1 MHIVPVILSGGS
13 GTRLWPLSRG
23 AYPKQFMDIEGTTL
37 FGNTVLR
44 AAALPQ
50 CAPPMVVCNENHRF
64 FAAATLQQLQT
75 GGQIILEPVARNT
88 APAIALAAL
97 AALAEAEA
105 QARKEA
111 ETAGSGAAAA
121 SDPILLVMPSDH
133 RIESL
138 PLFAEAVRKGAA
150 CAAAGHLVTFG
161 IVPTHPETGF
171 GYIRCGAPVDDA
183 FAVAAFEEKP
193 SPERALALLANGDCY
208 WNSGIFLFR
217 ASVFLK
223 ELHTHAPEIAAA
235 CDRAFAKRQ
244 QDHDF
249 VRVDRDEF
257 SSSPA
262 LSVDY
267 AVMERTCKA
276 CVVPLAA
283 QWNDLG
289 SWSAFYETS
298 EHDDAGNACVGDVI
312 THETSGCYLHGTHRL
327 VAALGV
333 EDLVVVESADAVLVA
348 HKDRSQDVKILLDS
362 LKAQGRSEAQFHT
375 RVYRPWGSYEILSL
389 GTRFQVKRIIVNPD
403 AVLSLQL
410 HHHRAEHWVVVS
422 GTARVTVGDTVLLL
436 HEDQSTYI
444 PLGTVHRLENPGKI
458 PLEIVEIQSGSY
470 LGEDD
475 IVRLEDNY
483 GRLQDK

>member
-1 MHIVPVILSGGS
+1 MNIVPVILSGGS

-23 AYPKQFMDIEGTTL
+23 GYPKQFMDIEGTTL

-44 AAALPQ
+44 AAALPNS
-50 CAPPMVVCNENHRF
+50 APPMVVCNENHRF
-64 FAAATLQQLQT
+64 FAAATLQQLRIQ
-75 GGQIILEPVARNT
+75 GQIILEPVARNT

-97 AALAEAEA
+97 AALAEAGAEA
-105 QARKEA
+105 A
-111 ETAGSGAAAA
+111 ESGGSAH
-121 SDPILLVMPSDH
+121 DPILLVMPSDH

-138 PLFAEAVRKGAA
+138 PLFVEAVCKGAL
-150 CAAAGHLVTFG
+150 CAASGQLVTFG

-171 GYIRCGAPVDDA
+171 GYIRRGAPAGDA

-193 SPERALALLANGDCY
+193 TPERAVALLSGGDCY

-217 ASVFLK
+217 ASVFLE
-223 ELHTHAPEIAAA
+223 ELHRHAPEIAAA
-235 CDRAFAKRQ
+235 CHEAWAKRRK
-244 QDHDF
+244 DCDF
-249 VRVDRDEF
+249 IRADKDAF
-257 SSSPA
+257 NSSPA

-267 AVMERTCKA
+267 AVMERTDKA

-312 THETSGCYLHGTHRL
+312 THEAKGCYLHGTHRL
-327 VAALGV
+327 VAALGI

-362 LKAQGRSEAQFHT
+362 LKKQGRSEAQFHT
-375 RVYRPWGSYEILSL
+375 RVYRPWGSYEILSV
-389 GTRFQVKRIIVNPD
+389 GTRFQVKRIIVNSD

-422 GTARVTVGDTVLLL
+422 GTARVTVGEKVLLL

-444 PLGTVHRLENPGKI
+444 PLGTIHRLENPGKI

-483 GRLQDK
+483 GRLEK